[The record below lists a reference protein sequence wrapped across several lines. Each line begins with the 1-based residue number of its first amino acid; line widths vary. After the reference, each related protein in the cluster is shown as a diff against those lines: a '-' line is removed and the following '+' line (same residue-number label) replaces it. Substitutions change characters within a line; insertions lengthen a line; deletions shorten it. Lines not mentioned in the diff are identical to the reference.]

1 MKRRALAVIAASA
14 LLTGCVSVSVGSSD
28 APGLTYFVLADA
40 RPAAVAAPS
49 PGATARLAIQTAGS
63 EPLADSTAIVFSRR
77 SGERALYQLASW
89 TERPSRRLAQLAQQR
104 LEARGKFA
112 AVTQLGQPIATDW
125 LLTLAIET
133 LVHDVSTEP
142 GRAQLALR
150 AELIRRS
157 DRSRVAQRVFSA
169 AAPVAEAAAPAAVT
183 AFGTATADVLDQ
195 LADWVEA
202 TVAAHPVR

>member
-1 MKRRALAVIAASA
+1 MVRNRYILLSDLPLVAIAASGAFA
-14 LLTGCVSVSVGSSD
+14 LRFDWLFVQHRPEFVVYLVAAVILKPLVFFPFGMYSRYWRYGTAQDLVAITLAVSASSVVMAVFVWVVTATGNVVE
-28 APGLTYFVLADA
+28 FA
-40 RPAAVAAPS
+40 RPV
-49 PGATARLAIQTAGS
+49 LMI
-63 EPLADSTAIVFSRR
+63 
-77 SGERALYQLASW
+77 
-89 TERPSRRLAQLAQQR
+89 
-104 LEARGKFA
+104 
-112 AVTQLGQPIATDW
+112 DW